1 MEACCH
7 PQRDGIRMWTE
18 NLKIT
23 RIVSKTKE
31 NRLLNWVSANM
42 TISCSHR
49 ERVAPL
55 ASQPV
60 SLNIHGAPLCRSNRK
75 FNRIFRKKYFNFT
88 YVHSVV
94 VGVVRTLARE
104 DICQMY

>member
-31 NRLLNWVSANM
+31 NRLLNRVSANM

-60 SLNIHGAPLCRSNRK
+60 SLN
-75 FNRIFRKKYFNFT
+75 
-88 YVHSVV
+88 
-94 VGVVRTLARE
+94 
-104 DICQMY
+104 MYTGRRFVDLTVNSIVYSEKNVLILLTFIP

>member
-1 MEACCH
+1 MKACH

-31 NRLLNWVSANM
+31 NRLLNRVSANM

-49 ERVAPL
+49 ERVAP
-55 ASQPV
+55 V
-60 SLNIHGAPLCRSNRK
+60 SLN
-75 FNRIFRKKYFNFT
+75 
-88 YVHSVV
+88 
-94 VGVVRTLARE
+94 
-104 DICQMY
+104 MYTGRRFVDLTVNSIVYSEKNVLILLTFIP